1 MTDKLDLPRRY
12 LDQLEALLREHVP
25 DAEVWAYGSRVTG
38 KSHDGSD
45 LDIVLRS
52 PTLEPLGDGYLD
64 LIDALEQ
71 SNIPILV
78 QAHDWARLPES
89 FHREIERGYVL
100 VQRVVSE
107 PKGTMEDG
115 WAEIPFSEAVEI
127 NPSVPLDRG
136 VVYPFVDMASVNA
149 DTRSAKS
156 VQEREFQGGGSRFQ
170 DGDTLMARITPCLEN
185 GKIARYQSSGTQKD
199 AHGSTEFIVIR
210 GRPNVTDNDFAYYL
224 TQWKEV
230 RNYAI
235 GQMTGTSGRQRVP
248 VDSLDHLT
256 VPLPPV
262 SEQRTIA
269 HILGTLDDK
278 IELNRRMNQTLEE
291 MARTIFQDWFV
302 DFGPVHAK
310 LEGREPYLPPE
321 LWDLFPDRLVDS
333 ELGEIPEEWEAGT
346 VGDVANIAGGS
357 TPSTKVAEYWDGG
370 CHYWATP
377 KDLSALLVP
386 VLLDTER
393 KITNA
398 GLGRISSGLLPAGTV
413 LLSSRA
419 PIGYL
424 AINEM
429 PMAVNQG
436 FIAITPREHVS
447 NLFLLH
453 WCRESIEDI
462 VSYANGSTFL
472 EISKSNFRQIPLPIP
487 PKTVMDCY
495 QSLTT
500 NLHRKIVENE
510 RASRTIAAQ
519 RDVLVPRLV
528 SGEVR
533 AYIDLRAGGS

>member
-1 MTDKLDLPRRY
+1 M
-12 LDQLEALLREHVP
+12 
-25 DAEVWAYGSRVTG
+25 
-38 KSHDGSD
+38 
-45 LDIVLRS
+45 
-52 PTLEPLGDGYLD
+52 
-64 LIDALEQ
+64 
-71 SNIPILV
+71 
-78 QAHDWARLPES
+78 
-89 FHREIERGYVL
+89 
-100 VQRVVSE
+100 
-107 PKGTMEDG
+107 
-115 WAEIPFSEAVEI
+115 
-127 NPSVPLDRG
+127 
-136 VVYPFVDMASVNA
+136 
-149 DTRSAKS
+149 
-156 VQEREFQGGGSRFQ
+156 
-170 DGDTLMARITPCLEN
+170 
-185 GKIARYQSSGTQKD
+185 
-199 AHGSTEFIVIR
+199 IR

-291 MARTIFQDWFV
+291 MARDN
-302 DFGPVHAK
+302 
-310 LEGREPYLPPE
+310 LPG
-321 LWDLFPDRLVDS
+321 LVRGLRPGS
-333 ELGEIPEEWEAGT
+333 RQAGEAGNPT
-346 VGDVANIAGGS
+346 CRRSCGTCSRTGWWTLSWGRFRRSGRLGRLATWRISREVLPQALRWLNIGTGDAIIGQLQK
-357 TPSTKVAEYWDGG
+357 T
-370 CHYWATP
+370 
-377 KDLSALLVP
+377 LSALLVP
-386 VLLDTER
+386 VLLDTEH